1 MNKLIAFVLM
11 LMAHTA
17 AAQELNCR
25 VMVNDSRIVGMNKQ
39 VFSDMQRNIAEFINT
54 TKWTTD
60 AFKNQERIDCQMN
73 IVINQASSNEYEASI
88 QVQYTRPV
96 YKSNYTTTLFN
107 YNDEDFRFQYTEFQ
121 QLQFNENTFTDNLTS
136 VLAFYAYLILGLDY
150 DSYSALGGT
159 PYFNKAQNIVNNAQ
173 GAVTAYSGWN
183 AQGSLINRYWIMNN
197 LTNSAYT
204 PLRQAVYDYHRQGL
218 DLMHNDTQR
227 GREGIIKALKSV
239 QRVQRERPG
248 SAFQRIFMSGKADEL
263 VGMYTKALPF
273 EKGQI
278 LPILNEIDPSNS
290 LKYGRIM
297 Q

>member
-1 MNKLIAFVLM
+1 
-11 LMAHTA
+11 
-17 AAQELNCR
+17 
-25 VMVNDSRIVGMNKQ
+25 MVNDSRIVGMNKQ